1 MKKVISALICAAMLA
16 AMIAVGIPAAAG
28 ATFFKT
34 AELLELKEHIED
46 DAGMNEFATVQGGC
60 TDGRYAYFAVQQ
72 ANTTI
77 LKYDMKTW
85 KLADKAEKM
94 NSLGHANDMTYNQK
108 LDRIFV
114 ANNGPD
120 YHILTVLDPDTLKK
134 VGTVKLKLEVYGIAY
149 NPEKDIYV
157 VGISGGYQF
166 ALLNSDFK
174 VIKKFKGKNTG
185 YTRQGCDC
193 DQNYIYFSQSG
204 GDNIVAVYDY
214 NGKYVDSVSIGHK
227 HEVENIFHVGSYF
240 YTTLHHYGNSLQRI
254 GLSNQTE
261 IRYNVYYD
269 PGDGVGKM
277 KPTSVHYGHS
287 IPLRKNTL
295 RKDGYFFGG
304 WRASR
309 SMDGKYL
316 GFRKFSDVSEWL
328 DQEDVYTYDMYQDR
342 DLVAATVKFGNVT
355 MTPFWIS
362 NVYHVVFD
370 PGNSESGWMQD
381 AAVRY
386 HDEYRIP
393 ENEFEKPGYI
403 FAGYTAYRDYDDK
416 YFGFRKGAKKP
427 EWLEKQDMDQQRV
440 FKPGEKVERMT
451 YDGTVYLTPIFKY
464 AFTFNENQ
472 TTLKEYIGVDRIVR
486 IPSPGRK
493 LSTIAAGAFK
503 DNTIMTV
510 LHIPETVNR
519 LEPGAIDN
527 CSELE
532 KVFFKERF
540 PDEYA
545 TDSIIGCDTP
555 AICIEH
561 NGQIFHLGYAGDT
574 LDAEIVR
581 LNAGALKAM
590 LEKDQTNTNDEEVV
604 VK

>member
-1 MKKVISALICAAMLA
+1 MKKAISALICAAMLA
-16 AMIAVGIPAAAG
+16 AMIAVGIPTAAG

-60 TDGRYAYFAVQQ
+60 TDGHYAYFAVQQ

-94 NSLGHANDMTYNQK
+94 NSLGHANDMTYNNK
-108 LDRIFV
+108 LDRILV

-166 ALLNSDFK
+166 AFLNSDFK

-214 NGKYVDSVSIGHK
+214 SGKYVDSVSIGHK

-316 GFRKFSDVSEWL
+316 KDVDITMEDGATSRKVRRIVEKRMCQAYHRQHKNCGQNGGRDRHYMKRATSFQLHNLGQIECETGVCRTESTHWKRS
-328 DQEDVYTYDMYQDR
+328 YDPI
-342 DLVAATVKFGNVT
+342 TGE
-355 MTPFWIS
+355 
-362 NVYHVVFD
+362 VVFKKKM
-370 PGNSESGWMQD
+370 GYSTYEEAME
-381 AAVRY
+381 AARQFSLR
-386 HDEYRIP
+386 HP
-393 ENEFEKPGYI
+393 EDKRTISAYKCAYCGMWHI
-403 FAGYTAYRDYDDK
+403 GHYT
-416 YFGFRKGAKKP
+416 P
-427 EWLEKQDMDQQRV
+427 
-440 FKPGEKVERMT
+440 
-451 YDGTVYLTPIFKY
+451 
-464 AFTFNENQ
+464 
-472 TTLKEYIGVDRIVR
+472 
-486 IPSPGRK
+486 
-493 LSTIAAGAFK
+493 
-503 DNTIMTV
+503 
-510 LHIPETVNR
+510 
-519 LEPGAIDN
+519 
-527 CSELE
+527 
-532 KVFFKERF
+532 
-540 PDEYA
+540 
-545 TDSIIGCDTP
+545 
-555 AICIEH
+555 
-561 NGQIFHLGYAGDT
+561 
-574 LDAEIVR
+574 DAEKTYPDMVTF
-581 LNAGALKAM
+581 LGQAS
-590 LEKDQTNTNDEEVV
+590 
-604 VK
+604 